1 MSKTGR
7 ALRDDRR
14 AQAGDAPVHTGRF
27 VEGERSWWIGR
38 ASNPVVGAMRR
49 RVGSTPIS
57 LRHVALLAAGVGGW
71 RLAREGLS

>member
-7 ALRDDRR
+7 AQRDDRR
-14 AQAGDAPVHTGRF
+14 AQAEGASVRTGRS

-57 LRHVALLAAGVGGW
+57 LRHVALLAAGAGGC
-71 RLAREGLS
+71 RPAQEGLS